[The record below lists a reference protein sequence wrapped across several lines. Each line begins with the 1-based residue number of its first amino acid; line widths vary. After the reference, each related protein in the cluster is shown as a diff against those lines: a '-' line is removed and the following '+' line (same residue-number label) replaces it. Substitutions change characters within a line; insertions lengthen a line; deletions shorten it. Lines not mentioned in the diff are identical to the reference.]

1 MIRRANLNG
10 NPNLGVAI
18 SATDKVAIVPSNLS
32 EALEHLVADTL
43 EVPVIKT
50 PISGSNLA
58 GALAVGNSNGF
69 IVSPYALDSEI
80 ESIKESGVEVARIE
94 DKFTAVGNIIL
105 ANDFGAIVN
114 PLLSDESLKTI
125 TDVLDVEVERGSIAK
140 FKITGSVAVATNK
153 GMLTHPSATEDEL
166 AFAEGIMKTPADV
179 GTVNSGI
186 MLVGAC
192 TVANSNGVIVGLN
205 TTGPELARI
214 EEALGFLEGYE

>member
-32 EALEHLVADTL
+32 EAMEQLIVDTL

-50 PISGSNLA
+50 PVSGSNLA

-69 IVSPYALDSEI
+69 VVSPYALDSEI
-80 ESIKESGVEVARIE
+80 EAIKESGVEVARIE

-105 ANDFGAIVN
+105 ANNFGAIVN
-114 PLLSDESLKTI
+114 PLLSDESLEIIKDT
-125 TDVLDVEVERGSIAK
+125 LDVEVERGSIAK
-140 FKITGSVAVATNK
+140 FKITGSVAVSTNK
-153 GMLTHPSATEDEL
+153 GILAHPSATEDEL
-166 AFAEGIMKTPADV
+166 AFAEGIMKVPADV
-179 GTVNSGI
+179 GTVNRGI

-192 TVANSNGVIVGLN
+192 AVANSNGVIVGLN